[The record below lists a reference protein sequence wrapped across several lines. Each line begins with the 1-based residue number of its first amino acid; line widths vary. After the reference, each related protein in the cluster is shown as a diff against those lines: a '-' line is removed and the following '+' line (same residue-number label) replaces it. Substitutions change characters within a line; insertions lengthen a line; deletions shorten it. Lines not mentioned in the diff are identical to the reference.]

1 MLHRR
6 KIRDVRAIDRF
17 RKKIN
22 DSRFWNYIKNREIK
36 DKNGCEYILFRIDAY
51 FTEYLLAAEI
61 DEQTHEG
68 RELTFEK
75 KRHEALEQKLDWKFI
90 RINTSKAENGYDLD
104 YEVGNAEAFIDEFKD
119 RQLEIIRKKNQTEN
133 KKARRQ
139 NERKSIIKNINT
151 IIITNW

>member
-1 MLHRR
+1 MLHRQ

-90 RINTSKAENGYDLD
+90 RINTSDARRSYDTD
-104 YEVGNAEAFIDEFKD
+104 YDVSKIQAFISKFKD
-119 RQLEIIRKKNQTEN
+119 AKIKELDEETKKLKLQLTKQ
-133 KKARRQ
+133 
-139 NERKSIIKNINT
+139 SD
-151 IIITNW
+151 

>member
-36 DKNGCEYILFRIDAY
+36 DKNGCKYILFRIDAY

-75 KRHEALEQKLDWKFI
+75 KRHEALEQNLDWKFI
-90 RINTSKAENGYDLD
+90 RINTSDARKSYDTGYD
-104 YEVGNAEAFIDEFKD
+104 VSKAFISIFEDKKRKELDEEIKILKL
-119 RQLEIIRKKNQTEN
+119 QLTNQ
-133 KKARRQ
+133 
-139 NERKSIIKNINT
+139 ID
-151 IIITNW
+151 